1 MEEEEEEE
9 VVVVEHRH
17 PAAAGRPGESDKW
30 VWQFLGRTERESP
43 NRHHMLC
50 WLAAISSC
58 FFRAWNKEEIKECS
72 AYYSHLFMNLMDN
85 VVQLRKLQ
93 LWIWANK
100 RWEIWQKTNIC
111 GEKFTVKHWT
121 IITLNLETFCGGE
134 IGVFSAIL
142 SSPTSQ
148 TDRRESWERLN
159 GGNLGIWA
167 GQGREGTAV
176 SEELNHLSGPAHQR
190 SGCLMQRGTLGSWS
204 WYEID
209 LITPRISISLLS
221 STARGLPTHWTDLG
235 RY

>member
-1 MEEEEEEE
+1 
-9 VVVVEHRH
+9 
-17 PAAAGRPGESDKW
+17 
-30 VWQFLGRTERESP
+30 
-43 NRHHMLC
+43 
-50 WLAAISSC
+50 
-58 FFRAWNKEEIKECS
+58 
-72 AYYSHLFMNLMDN
+72 MDN

-93 LWIWANK
+93 MWIWANK
-100 RWEIWQKTNIC
+100 RWKIWQKTNIC
-111 GEKFTVKHWT
+111 GENFTVKHWT

-134 IGVFSAIL
+134 SGVFSSIL
-142 SSPTSQ
+142 SEVTSQ

-209 LITPRISISLLS
+209 LITPRISISLLP
-221 STARGLPTHWTDLG
+221 STARGLPCPPIGQTSVDISAGGERDFWLVFITELLCDTKPDLKRG
-235 RY
+235 RDPGAPAL